1 MISQSADNSHTASFA
16 HWRSIAL
23 LLLTLALAAPSA
35 AASRTRGRKGATTQ
49 AASLVAVRLIP
60 SEAVLRGRNASQQFL
75 VIGKFTDGRERDL
88 TGRTEFSLSADGTAR
103 LGDAGRVF
111 AKSDGEIELTAS
123 VDGNTAKAV
132 IRVEGSQQDRPFS
145 FARDI
150 GGILTRRSCNSS
162 GCHGGVKGQA
172 GFKLSANALHAR
184 EDYKWIVEGGV
195 FQVLTSESGGPKTPR
210 VNVDKPEASLL
221 LQKATMAVAHGG
233 GPRFDTASDDYQ
245 TILDWIKN
253 GAPYGDEGGDDGSGK
268 LPKLTDLK
276 VLPANSVLRPGEEQ
290 RLLVTAHFSD
300 GHTEDFTHQVL
311 YETSDS
317 AVASVGPSGLI
328 EARKPGETAVLI
340 KAAGRTARTGVG
352 VIAEPRP
359 DYPGVPRNNFIDEQ
373 VFAKLRKFNIV
384 PSELSSD
391 SEFLRR
397 VCLDLTGRLPP
408 RKRVQEF
415 LASRDPRKREKLI
428 EALLASP
435 EYIDYWTFRFAD
447 LFRVAVFPVGINTK
461 WSQAYWEWIR
471 DAIARDRPYSEVASE
486 RIAAQG
492 YSAPSRHYLPYLVL
506 PPAHDMMG
514 EEVRVFMGRRLD
526 CAQCHDHPY
535 ENWSQDQFWGLS
547 AFFGPMFKLG
557 GNPASV
563 IFDHPGGKEVAPD
576 VASPRELR
584 VIHPRT
590 HEEVQPT
597 LLDGTVIPYTEHT
610 FPRRELAKWMT
621 SHPYF
626 AEAAVNRM
634 WSLFFGRG
642 FVNPVDDFRS
652 TNPPSHPEL
661 LRLLATDFADHGYRL
676 KRLIRLIVNSRT
688 YQLSSAT
695 NDTNQA
701 DRMNYSHT
709 LPRPLDAEI
718 LLDAITDVTGVPE
731 TFSLSLPGA
740 AARKGGKAPR
750 GTRAVEL
757 KETDIYY
764 SRFLDLYGRP
774 NRFSV
779 PERDATPKL
788 SQALHMLAGSTYND
802 KLWAEGSRVY
812 DLYHRGT
819 SDAKII
825 KELYLTALSRPPSK
839 QEVRDLKALIAATP
853 TRQQALQDLQWA
865 ILSSR
870 EFAENH

>member
-1 MISQSADNSHTASFA
+1 MISQGADNSNTASLA
-16 HWRSIAL
+16 HWRPIAL
-23 LLLTLALAAPSA
+23 LILTLALVTPSA
-35 AASRTRGRKGATTQ
+35 AASRTRGQKGATTQ

-150 GGILTRRSCNSS
+150 GGILTRRGCNSS

-210 VNVDKPEASLL
+210 INTGEPETSLL
-221 LQKATMAVAHGG
+221 LQKATMQVAHGG

-245 TILDWIKN
+245 VILDWIKN

-276 VLPANSVLRPGEEQ
+276 VVPASSVLRPGEEQ

-300 GHTEDFTHQVL
+300 GHTEDFTHQVV

-340 KAAGRTARTGVG
+340 KAAGRSARTGVG
-352 VIAEPRP
+352 VIAEARP

-373 VFAKLRKFNIV
+373 VFAKLREFNIV

-408 RKRVQEF
+408 RKRVTEF

-428 EALLASP
+428 DTLLASP

-597 LLDGTVIPYTEHT
+597 LLDGTVVPYTEHT

-661 LRLLATDFADHGYRL
+661 LRLLATDFAGHGYRL

-731 TFSLSLPGA
+731 TFSLALPGA

-802 KLWAEGSRVY
+802 KLWAEGGRVY
-812 DLYHRGT
+812 DLYHRDT

-853 TRQQALQDLQWA
+853 SRQRALQDLQWA

>member
-1 MISQSADNSHTASFA
+1 MISQGADNSHTASLA

-23 LLLTLALAAPSA
+23 LILMLALAAPSE
-35 AASRTRGRKGATTQ
+35 AASRTRGQKGATAQ

-88 TGRTEFSLSADGTAR
+88 TGRTEFSLSADETAR

-132 IRVEGSQQDRPFS
+132 IRIEGSQQDRPFS

-150 GGILTRRSCNSS
+150 GGILTRRGCNSS

-172 GFKLSANALHAR
+172 GFKLSSNALHAR
-184 EDYKWIVEGGV
+184 EDYKWIVEGGL
-195 FQVLTSESGGPKTPR
+195 FQVLTSKSGGPKTPR

-233 GPRFDTASDDYQ
+233 GPRFDTASGDYQ

-276 VLPANSVLRPGEEQ
+276 VVPASSVLRPGEEQ

-317 AVASVGPSGLI
+317 EVASVGPSGLI

-340 KAAGRTARTGVG
+340 KAAGRSARTGVG

-359 DYPGVPRNNFIDEQ
+359 DYPGVPRNNFIDEK

-408 RKRVQEF
+408 RKRVKEF

-428 EALLASP
+428 DTLLASP

-590 HEEVQPT
+590 HQEVQPT
-597 LLDGTVIPYTEHT
+597 LLDGTVVPYTEHT

-731 TFSLSLPGA
+731 TFSLSLPGG

-774 NRFSV
+774 NRLSV

-802 KLWAEGSRVY
+802 KLWAEGGRVY
-812 DLYHRGT
+812 DLYHRNT

-853 TRQQALQDLQWA
+853 TRQRALQDLQWA